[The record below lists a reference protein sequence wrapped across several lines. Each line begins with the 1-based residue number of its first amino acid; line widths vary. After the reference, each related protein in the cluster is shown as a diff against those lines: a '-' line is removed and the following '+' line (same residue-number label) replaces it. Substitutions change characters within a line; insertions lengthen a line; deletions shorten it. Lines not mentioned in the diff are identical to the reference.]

1 MIGPLARDELAALIA
16 GGEDSFTEFK
26 APQVSSRDLAKEL
39 CAFSNSAGGRVMI
52 GIDDDGSIVGSQGWD
67 EERVMN
73 VARTL
78 LDPPIVPGYQRIV
91 WQEDTEIIVASAEQ
105 GVEKPYAVGGGE
117 GKHYFIR
124 VGSTSREASREEL
137 IRLTQAS
144 GAVAGDLR
152 PVVGATIDDLD
163 DKLLAARFR
172 GRRTIRWNA
181 LDQTERRDVLINGEI
196 LHPETHAPTVAGLLC
211 YGCAPQERLPYAAV
225 SCVSYRG
232 VVAERELLDRA
243 EIGGRIDQQVS
254 DSVAFIERNLRTPST
269 VSGLTR
275 ENAPRPS
282 RESLREL
289 IANAIAHRH
298 YGIAGPTHVRVYANR
313 VEVLS
318 PGGLP
323 NGVTPAAMRVGV
335 SVRRNEFLVQHL
347 ESLGLVDAVG
357 RGVVLLLEEAAGL
370 GLPEPK
376 IDTPEGFVVVTVFTD
391 AGGLDGPSRQEGI

>member
-39 CAFSNSAGGRVMI
+39 CAFSNSAGGRVLI
-52 GIDDDGSIVGSQGWD
+52 GVDDDGSLVGSRGWD

-91 WQEDTEIIVASAEQ
+91 WQEGTEIIVASAEK

-117 GKHYFIR
+117 GKRYFIR
-124 VGSTSREASREEL
+124 AGSTSREASREEL

-152 PVVGATIDDLD
+152 PVIGATIEDLD
-163 DKLLAARFR
+163 DKLLTARFR
-172 GRRTIRWNA
+172 GRRTIQWDA

-196 LHPETHAPTVAGLLC
+196 LHPETHGPTVAGLLC
-211 YGCAPQERLPYAAV
+211 YGRAPQERLPYAAV

-254 DSVAFIERNLRTPST
+254 DCVAFIERNLPTPST

-275 ENAPRPS
+275 EDAPRPS

-298 YGIAGPTHVRVYANR
+298 YGIAGPTHVRVYVNR

-370 GLPEPK
+370 GLPEPR
-376 IDTPEGFVVVTVFTD
+376 IDTPEGFVVVTVF
-391 AGGLDGPSRQEGI
+391 ASSGGLDGPGR

>member
-1 MIGPLARDELAALIA
+1 MIGPLAKDELAAVIA

-26 APQVSSRDLAKEL
+26 GPDVSNRDLAKEL
-39 CAFSNSAGGRVMI
+39 CAFSNSAGGRVLV
-52 GIDDDGSIVGSQGWD
+52 GVDDDGTMVGSEGWD
-67 EERVMN
+67 EERIMN

-78 LDPPIVPGYQRIV
+78 LDPPIVPGYQRLV
-91 WQEDTEIIVASAEQ
+91 WHPDTEIIVASIDQ
-105 GVEKPYAVGGGE
+105 GVEKPHAVGGGE
-117 GKHYFIR
+117 GKHYFVR

-152 PVVGATIDDLD
+152 PVIGSTVKDLD
-163 DKLLAARFR
+163 DSLLAARFA
-172 GRRTIRWNA
+172 GRRTIQWDA
-181 LDQTERRDVLINGEI
+181 LDETQRLDVLINGEI
-196 LHPETHAPTVAGLLC
+196 VHPETRGPTVGGLLC
-211 YGCAPQERLPYAAV
+211 YGRAPQERLAYAAV

-243 EIGGRIDQQVS
+243 EIGGRVDQQVN
-254 DSVAFIERNLRTPST
+254 DTVAFIERNLRNPST

-275 ENAPRPS
+275 DDAPRPS

-289 IANAIAHRH
+289 IANAVAHRH
-298 YGIAGPTHVRVYANR
+298 YGIAGPTQVRVFGNR
-313 VEVLS
+313 IEVLS

-370 GLPEPK
+370 GLPDPRIE
-376 IDTPEGFVVVTVFTD
+376 TPEGFAVVTLFVTSEQ
-391 AGGLDGPSRQEGI
+391 P

>member
-1 MIGPLARDELAALIA
+1 MIGPLASDELAALIA

-26 APQVSSRDLAKEL
+26 RPQVSNRDLAKEL
-39 CAFSNSAGGRVMI
+39 CAFSNSAGGRVLI
-52 GIDDDGSIVGSQGWD
+52 GVDDDGSIVGSEGWD
-67 EERVMN
+67 EERIMSD
-73 VARTL
+73 ARTL

-91 WQEDTEIIVASAEQ
+91 LQQGKEIVVVSADQ
-105 GVEKPYAVGGGE
+105 GIEKPYAVGGGE
-117 GKHYFIR
+117 GKRYFIR

-137 IRLTQAS
+137 IRMTQAS

-152 PVVGATIDDLD
+152 PVIRATVKDLD
-163 DKLLAARFR
+163 DELLAARFA
-172 GRRTIRWNA
+172 GRRTIQWDA
-181 LDQTERRDVLINGEI
+181 LNETERLDVLINGGI
-196 LHPETHAPTVAGLLC
+196 LHPETQGPTVAGLLC
-211 YGCAPQERLPYAAV
+211 CGRAPQERLPHAAV
-225 SCVSYRG
+225 TCVSYPG

-243 EIGGRIDQQVS
+243 EIRGRIDQQVRE
-254 DSVAFIERNLRTPST
+254 SVAFIERNLRNPSM

-275 ENAPRPS
+275 EDAPRPS

-298 YGIAGPTHVRVYANR
+298 YGIAGPTQARVYADR
-313 VEVLS
+313 VEVMS

-347 ESLGLVDAVG
+347 ESLGFVDAVG

-370 GLPEPK
+370 GLPEPT
-376 IDTPEGFVVVTVFTD
+376 IETPEGFVVVTLFLRAVNR
-391 AGGLDGPSRQEGI
+391 DGSE

>member
-1 MIGPLARDELAALIA
+1 VIGPLAKDELAAVIA

-26 APQVSSRDLAKEL
+26 GPDVSNRDLAKEL
-39 CAFSNSAGGRVMI
+39 CAFSNSAGGRVLV
-52 GIDDDGSIVGSQGWD
+52 GVDDDGTIVGSEGWD
-67 EERVMN
+67 EERIMN

-78 LDPPIVPGYQRIV
+78 LDPPIVPGYQRLV
-91 WQEDTEIIVASAEQ
+91 WHQDTEIIVASIDQ
-105 GVEKPYAVGGGE
+105 GVEKPHAVGGGE
-117 GKHYFIR
+117 GKHYFVR

-152 PVVGATIDDLD
+152 PVIGSTVKALD
-163 DKLLAARFR
+163 DSLLAAGFA
-172 GRRTIRWNA
+172 GRRTIQWDA
-181 LDQTERRDVLINGEI
+181 LDETQRLDVLINGEI
-196 LHPETHAPTVAGLLC
+196 VHPETRGPTVAGLLC
-211 YGCAPQERLPYAAV
+211 YGRAPQERLAYAAV

-243 EIGGRIDQQVS
+243 EIGGRVDQQVN
-254 DSVAFIERNLRTPST
+254 DTVAFIERNLRNPST

-275 ENAPRPS
+275 EDAPRPS

-289 IANAIAHRH
+289 IANAVAHRH
-298 YGIAGPTHVRVYANR
+298 YGIAGPTQVRVFGNR
-313 VEVLS
+313 IEVLS

-370 GLPEPK
+370 GLPEPR
-376 IDTPEGFVVVTVFTD
+376 IETPEGFAVVTLFVTSEQ
-391 AGGLDGPSRQEGI
+391 P